1 MECAWW
7 CPLISPLALQVGHLN
22 VVIPPDI
29 VSDET
34 SGDTMVSEGS
44 SVRLRCQ
51 ARGYPEPTVIWRR
64 EDGRNITLREPGQSK
79 KEGQLHS
86 LLSRFSS
93 FNLCQYPILLI
104 VKEL

>member
-1 MECAWW
+1 M
-7 CPLISPLALQVGHLN
+7 GHLN

-51 ARGYPEPTVIWRR
+51 ARGYPEPTVVWRR

-79 KEGQLHS
+79 KEGQLHWC
-86 LLSRFSS
+86 LGHFIRVVLI
-93 FNLCQYPILLI
+93 YPSVSHVIGCERIIRNGLY
-104 VKEL
+104 